1 MELGSLNNLIA
12 TLMQNKVYTPDLT
25 VSEGRAIL
33 KQLAADK
40 AAKEAGKKK

>member
-12 TLMQNKVYTPDLT
+12 ALMQNKVYNPDLT
-25 VSEGRAIL
+25 VSQGRALL

-40 AAKEAGKKK
+40 AAKELEKKK